1 MKNFKSNYFYDLPYY
16 LQDNIYNINIEIY
29 RRDVYY
35 ELISI
40 YTCFKYINTILKDI
54 KERLYEFMYEN
65 NVHVFTNEEAIIENL
80 FILKDNIIE
89 NLNSPSEYSNFKGF
103 KLKEK
108 ILFYLKNKFE
118 NELYNHIIDI
128 EIHDEI
134 ESKISEEVITFE
146 DSITDLLLENGY
158 IDTESDNE

>member
-1 MKNFKSNYFYDLPYY
+1 MNYFYDLPYD

-80 FILKDNIIE
+80 FVLQDNIIE

-108 ILFYLKNKFE
+108 ILFYLKNKFENKFE